1 MSRRGRLVKV
11 AVVLGVVIAAAWTGW
26 LFIQPRTVTVVHPV
40 RGPAVQAVYATGTV
54 EAGITVRLA
63 PQTAGRVIE
72 LLADEGKDVKAGD
85 VLARLDDRDMRAASA
100 EVEARSK
107 YAEQQ
112 YERVE
117 QLSKRGW
124 VTRDKV
130 DQARAERDAAR
141 HATQRLTQQTSFL
154 TLSAPTDG
162 QIIRRDGEVGDYIPV
177 NQPIFYMA
185 RTGAA
190 PRITADVDE
199 EDIPLVQT
207 GQKVLIRADAFPEQ
221 VFEGNVAE
229 ITPKGDPVARSY
241 RVRIT
246 LPDNTPLR
254 IGMTAE
260 TNIVTRENPNA
271 LLIPVNAVPSGDLAA
286 QNRTATSSVWVV
298 RRGRAQK
305 QAVKLGIRGREKVEI
320 AEGLTESDEVITS
333 PPKLEPDKA
342 VMVKREARSKAVLPV
357 TPPPPPPPPAPTSS
371 APAAVPASV
380 STESKA
386 GTP

>member
-1 MSRRGRLVKV
+1 MSRRGRLLRV
-11 AVVLGVVIAAAWTGW
+11 AAVLGVAAAAGWTAW
-26 LFIQPRTVTVVHPV
+26 QFVQPRVVTVVHPV

-63 PQTAGRVIE
+63 PQTAGRIIE

-100 EVEARSK
+100 ELEARFK

-112 YERVE
+112 YQRVE
-117 QLSKRGW
+117 ELSKRGW

-141 HATQRLTQQTSFL
+141 HAAQRLTQQTSFL
-154 TLSAPTDG
+154 TLTAPTDG
-162 QIIRRDGEVGDYIPV
+162 QIIRRDGEVGDYIPL

-185 RTGAA
+185 KAGAP

-199 EDIPLVQT
+199 EDIPLVRA

-221 VFEGNVAE
+221 VFEGDVAE

-241 RVRIT
+241 RVRIS
-246 LPDNTPLR
+246 LPENTPLR

-271 LLIPVNAVPSGDLAA
+271 LVIPINALPSGDMAA
-286 QNRTATSSVWVV
+286 QNRSPVSSVWVV
-298 RRGRAQK
+298 RQDRAEK
-305 QAVKLGIRGREKVEI
+305 QAVRLGIRGREKVEI
-320 AEGLTESDEVITS
+320 TEGLTESDEVITA
-333 PPKLEPDKA
+333 PQKLEPGRA
-342 VMVKREARSKAVLPV
+342 VTVKRE
-357 TPPPPPPPPAPTSS
+357 TPPKAGQPATPAAPPPAP
-371 APAAVPASV
+371 APASAA
-380 STESKA
+380 TEPKT
-386 GTP
+386 GPDQ